1 MINIGGKHYG
11 RNGFRYSIITGDGFF
26 KSSHKKVKVYEDNGT
41 ITLTP
46 FYEEKPRFDHL
57 IGIFSDGKMS
67 VDKFLEKKRQEME
80 LEL

>member
-1 MINIGGKHYG
+1 MAEMVLDIQSLPEMVFSKVHT
-11 RNGFRYSIITGDGFF
+11 R
-26 KSSHKKVKVYEDNGT
+26 KVKVYEDNGT

-57 IGIFSDGKMS
+57 VGIFSDGKMS

-80 LEL
+80 LGI

>member
-1 MINIGGKHYG
+1 MAEMILDIQSLPEMIFS
-11 RNGFRYSIITGDGFF
+11 RVPT
-26 KSSHKKVKVYEDNGT
+26 KKVKVYEDNGT

-57 IGIFSDGKMS
+57 VGIFSDGKMS

>member
-1 MINIGGKHYG
+1 MAEMILDIQSLSEMVFS
-11 RNGFRYSIITGDGFF
+11 RVPT
-26 KSSHKKVKVYEDNGT
+26 KKVKVYEDNGI

-57 IGIFSDGKMS
+57 IGIFSDGKMT

>member
-1 MINIGGKHYG
+1 MAEMILDIQSLPEMVFSKV
-11 RNGFRYSIITGDGFF
+11 ST
-26 KSSHKKVKVYEDNGT
+26 KKVRVYEDNGT

-46 FYEEKPRFDHL
+46 FYEERPRFDHL

-67 VDKFLEKKRQEME
+67 VDKFLEKKHQEME